1 MIRRPPRSTLD
12 RSSAASDVYKR
23 QVQYHQ
29 VLHGGVSGR
38 NSHHRQRHHSPQGT
52 RDRPEGPGPVA
63 VSKARRKEV
72 AGAPPPSPSREPV
85 RRALLVLITLL
96 LRLPFIARFDF
107 VSFDG
112 TYYLSQAKALL
123 HGSLSGGAF
132 PLGYPLLIAPV
143 LAVLRDPV

>member
-1 MIRRPPRSTLD
+1 M
-12 RSSAASDVYKR
+12 
-23 QVQYHQ
+23 
-29 VLHGGVSGR
+29 
-38 NSHHRQRHHSPQGT
+38 
-52 RDRPEGPGPVA
+52 A

-143 LAVLRDPV
+143 GVGSGSVAIAGTEWAITAATAAASDSARSGAVRAVR